1 MKGIIL
7 LLAAIAAS
15 GETLVELDNPFG
27 LTVGP
32 DGALYVCEV
41 GKGRIVRVALDSRK
55 VTTVAEGLKEPYE
68 LVFDNKGDL
77 YFVERLN
84 HSVGRVDVKT
94 GAVITVA
101 GNGVAGFGGDGGPA
115 VKAQLNQ
122 PHSLV
127 FGSESILLICDI
139 LNRRI
144 RSLDLGSG
152 MIDTWAGPL
161 DGPRAL
167 ARNKAGNFYL
177 ALREGNAVYS
187 VDAQT
192 RKMTR
197 FAGTGEK
204 GYSGDGETA
213 VKARLSG
220 PKGVACAPD
229 GTVYIA
235 DTENHAIRKVDA
247 SGVIGT
253 LATPPLKRPHGVF
266 IDAKGAIYISDTE
279 NNRVLLLH

>member
-1 MKGIIL
+1 MKCLIL
-7 LLAAIAAS
+7 SLAVIAAS
-15 GETLVELDNPFG
+15 GETLVDLDNPFG

-41 GKGRIVRVALDSRK
+41 GKGRIARVAVDTK
-55 VTTVAEGLKEPYE
+55 KITTVAAGLKEPYE
-68 LVFDNKGDL
+68 LVFDKEGDL

-84 HSVGRVDVKT
+84 HSVGRVDTKT
-94 GAVITVA
+94 GLVTTVA
-101 GNGVAGFGGDGGPA
+101 GTGVAGFSGDGGPA

-122 PHSLV
+122 PHSLI
-127 FGSESILLICDI
+127 FGMESTLLICDI

-144 RSLDLGSG
+144 RSLNLHSG
-152 MIDTWAGPL
+152 VIDTWAGPL

-167 ARNKAGNFYL
+167 ARDKAGNFYL

-187 VDAQT
+187 VNAKTKQ
-192 RKMTR
+192 MTR

-204 GYSGDGETA
+204 GYSGNGETA

-235 DTENHAIRKVDA
+235 DTENHAIRRVDV
-247 SGVIGT
+247 SGVITT
-253 LATPPLKRPHGVF
+253 LATPTLRRPHGVF
-266 IDAKGAIYISDTE
+266 IDSKGAIYISDTE
-279 NNRVLLLH
+279 NNRVLLLR